1 MVWWRSWFDT
11 PGKLVSADR
20 PVFFPHRTIHRG
32 VPLCRGAILS
42 PSAENAKINV
52 TNEPYSCTYI
62 LCNYLPFSLAAKG
75 AQGGPQQHKTPKQKH
90 SPTDI
95 SKRLRSSQNNMDCIY
110 MTPLHC
116 PFALSIFW
124 WLEPLGNVSGWASMF
139 KSLGPSSTT
148 TGSFW
153 TAGADNCSFLGTLLW
168 PSHLLWHFLHRVLC
182 GRSAETYFP
191 AGMNQGLAALLS
203 MPPVFSFEFLG
214 DTNTYG
220 NCNGWMGQQFR
231 TFS

>member
-1 MVWWRSWFDT
+1 M
-11 PGKLVSADR
+11 
-20 PVFFPHRTIHRG
+20 
-32 VPLCRGAILS
+32 
-42 PSAENAKINV
+42 
-52 TNEPYSCTYI
+52 TNEPYFGTYI
-62 LCNYLPFSLAAKG
+62 LCNNLPFSKAAKG
-75 AQGGPQQHKTPKQKH
+75 AQGGPQQHEIPEQKR

-95 SKRLRSSQNNMDCIY
+95 SKRLQSSQNNMDCIY

-116 PFALSIFW
+116 LFALSLFW
-124 WLEPLGNVSGWASMF
+124 WPEPLGNVSGWVSIF

-148 TGSFW
+148 FEPLAAFRGEGQII
-153 TAGADNCSFLGTLLW
+153 AHFLWRSYNL
-168 PSHLLWHFLHRVLC
+168 HIYHFLHRVLC